1 VLFLNQ
7 EQHFVTHIIAA
18 ISVVYTS
25 KQNIPMN
32 MPANRLVPLLAT
44 VGIAVVASS
53 AAAAFG
59 EEAFKLLASD
69 GAAGDAFGRSVDVG
83 GNVIVVGSV
92 NDDDKGSVY
101 LFNAATGTQILK
113 LMADDGQAED
123 HFGFSVAIAG
133 GVVAVGAP
141 GHDAGGVDSGAAY
154 LFDAST
160 GAQLAK
166 LTPDDLDEGDEFG
179 NSIAIDNG
187 IVAVGAWRA
196 DEYGD
201 GSGAA
206 YLFDASTGNQIE
218 KLLPDT
224 GNNYQTFGVSIAM
237 DDGVVAIGA
246 RTYYVLGDGFTF
258 AKVYLFD
265 VSTGNQ
271 LHRLQ
276 ADVENYNGDQ
286 GGHFGDAVDINNGLV
301 AVGAPNRS
309 IFFDFSGAAYVF
321 DASTGEQL
329 HFIFPADG
337 HDRDH
342 FGASIAIDN
351 DVMAIGANE
360 DDDSAWAAGSAYLFD
375 AVSGTQIDKLLASDG
390 AQFDELGSSIAIENN
405 TVVVGAIG
413 VDNNGNDSGATYVFG
428 ENNNADDCPAD
439 FDGSGIVDVQD
450 LLTLIDGWGGPDSDL
465 NDDSTTDVIDLL
477 IVIEAWG
484 PCV

>member
-1 VLFLNQ
+1 
-7 EQHFVTHIIAA
+7 
-18 ISVVYTS
+18 
-25 KQNIPMN
+25 M
-32 MPANRLVPLLAT
+32 NRLIPLLAT
-44 VGIAVVASS
+44 AGVAVFTTS
-53 AAAAFG
+53 APAGFG
-59 EEAFKLLASD
+59 EQAFKLVASD
-69 GAAGDAFGRSVDVG
+69 GAAGDGFGQSVDVG
-83 GNVIVVGSV
+83 GNIIVAGSP

-101 LFNAATGTQILK
+101 LFNAVTGTQISK
-113 LMADDGQAED
+113 LVADDGQAED

-133 GVVAVGAP
+133 GIVAVGAP
-141 GHDAGGVDSGAAY
+141 GHEDGGIDSGAAY

-166 LTPDDLDEGDEFG
+166 LTPDDPEEGDEFG

-206 YLFDASTGNQIE
+206 YLFDASTGNQLD

-237 DDGVVAIGA
+237 DDGIVGIGA
-246 RTYYVLGDGFTF
+246 RTYFVLGEGYTF

-276 ADVENYNGDQ
+276 ADIENYNGDL
-286 GGHFGDAVDINNGLV
+286 GGHFGDAVDIDNGLV
-301 AVGAPNRS
+301 AVGTPNRS

-351 DVMAIGANE
+351 GVLAIGANE

-390 AQFDELGSSIAIENN
+390 AGFDDFGNSIAIDNDM
-405 TVVVGAIG
+405 VVVGAIG
-413 VDNNGNDSGATYVFG
+413 DDDNGENSGSVYVFG
-428 ENNNADDCPAD
+428 DGDGGCPAD
-439 FDGSGIVDVQD
+439 
-450 LLTLIDGWGGPDSDL
+450 L
-465 NDDSTTDVIDLL
+465 DDSGTVGPPDLAQVL
-477 IVIEAWG
+477 DNWGRNPGHPADINGDGEVGPADLAALLDAWG
-484 PCV
+484 PCP